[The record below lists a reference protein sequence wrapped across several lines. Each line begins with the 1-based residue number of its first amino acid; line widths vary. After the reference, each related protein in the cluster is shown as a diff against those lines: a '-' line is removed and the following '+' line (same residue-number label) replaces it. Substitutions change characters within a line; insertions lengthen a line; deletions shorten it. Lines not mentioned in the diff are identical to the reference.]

1 MIPQPTQRPL
11 VQRYVLTDDKGRARM
26 VGPLAH
32 RLVESAVREGLTRW
46 RLYLHGRL
54 VGKAD
59 DLDRLS

>member
-11 VQRYVLTDDKGRARM
+11 VQRYALTDDKGRTRM

-32 RLVESAVREGLTRW
+32 RLVEAAVREGMPRW
-46 RLYLHGRL
+46 RLYLHERL
-54 VGKAD
+54 VGKAS